1 MQTNKDLEGDAPEK
15 RDTSPSRTT
24 PDGKMV
30 SCRTVLVSEC
40 KENVAV
46 IEVVKEATNEK
57 TEFITRKDVRKAI
70 SNTKLTEQVLESQEI
85 AMKSEKEEKEGSFGV
100 PGKKDKESG
109 NYGGPGKKKRKKEEE
124 EDEAD
129 SDRGPGKREEVP
141 AENGSHLLI

>member
-1 MQTNKDLEGDAPEK
+1 MQTNKDLEGDAPKK

-85 AMKSEKEEKEGSFGV
+85 AMKSEKEEKEGFGV

-109 NYGGPGKKKRKKEEE
+109 NYGGPGKKERKKKKKTKQTAIEGQERE
-124 EDEAD
+124 
-129 SDRGPGKREEVP
+129 KRYQLKT
-141 AENGSHLLI
+141 GHTFLSS